1 MFLKECKYIRKGKAG
16 ITYDVRFSSDE
27 TDESDKEQIKHH
39 NMGLFFKSMYVKVF

>member
-1 MFLKECKYIRKGKAG
+1 MFLKECKYIRKGKAW
-16 ITYDVRFSSDE
+16 ITYDLRFSSDE